1 LTLSP
6 PEVRL
11 QLAALIL
18 AEELNFTRAAE
29 RLTITQPALSKQI
42 VELENKVG
50 FSVFKRNQ
58 KRVELTNAGQVFIRS
73 LVPDSSK
80 LLILWL
86 RGLDLNQ
93 RPLGYEGSHKLI
105 LRDLVRRG

>member
-1 LTLSP
+1 MSP

-50 FSVFKRNQ
+50 VSVFKRNQ

-73 LVPDSSK
+73 LVPSTHGSVAARGQHHEVGS
-80 LLILWL
+80 LL
-86 RGLDLNQ
+86 
-93 RPLGYEGSHKLI
+93 LG
-105 LRDLVRRG
+105 